1 MFNMNKTH
9 GVMGPLLALIFSVLT
24 QPLAWASEDVGPHAD
39 EESMELVSSRAITMS
54 DVMHAV
60 LARSPGR
67 SVAGVR
73 EAESQA
79 LRARAQSFISQAP
92 ALVLRQQTDQLYR
105 NRLLRESEVG
115 IELPLWSWGERSA
128 LGQLA
133 VASDA
138 QAQGED
144 AAHRWD
150 ISGLT
155 RELVWR
161 VKVTEAQ
168 LRLAQA
174 GVVTAEALQRDVE
187 KRVKAGDIAPL
198 EGLSAKNLV
207 LERQTNAH
215 LASVMFADAMFNYR
229 IQSGLQVLP
238 EQLEEA
244 LVAENDRDT
253 PALLAARVNYQRLQ
267 ADEAQLRAIGAGN
280 PKLLLSTRSQ
290 TDAYGL
296 TEESLGATLSL
307 PFGGSV
313 HRNARLAQAQVLTVQ
328 AERIL
333 QQTERTQ
340 TLMRHEAEHELHSKQ
355 TLVAQAGARLLLVR
369 EEYRL
374 AIRAFQLGEMTLS
387 ERVIIENRSR
397 QAEFDAVI
405 RELEHQLSIARFNQM
420 YGVLL

>member
-1 MFNMNKTH
+1 MSVMNKKRGVTH
-9 GVMGPLLALIFSVLT
+9 PLLALTFGVLAL
-24 QPLAWASEDVGPHAD
+24 PSAWAAEEVGTHAD
-39 EESMELVSSRAITMS
+39 EENMTLVSSRAITLP
-54 DVMHAV
+54 DVMQAI

-67 SVAGVR
+67 GIAAVR

-79 LRARAQSFISQAP
+79 LSARAHSFISQAP

-115 IELPLWSWGERSA
+115 VELPLWSWGERSA
-128 LGQLA
+128 LSQLA
-133 VASDA
+133 LASEA

-150 ISGLT
+150 VCGLT

-161 VKVTEAQ
+161 VKITEAQ

-174 GVVTAEALQRDVE
+174 GVISAETLQRDVE
-187 KRVKAGDIAPL
+187 KRIKAGDIAPL
-198 EGLSAKNLV
+198 ERLSAKNLV
-207 LERQTNAH
+207 LERETNAH
-215 LASVMFADAMFNYR
+215 LASVMFADAMFGYR
-229 IQSGLQVLP
+229 IHSGLQVLP
-238 EQLEEA
+238 EYVEETLA
-244 LVAENDRDT
+244 AENDDDT

-296 TEESLGATLSL
+296 SEESLGATLSL

-313 HRNARLAQAQVLTVQ
+313 HRNARLAQAQVFSAQ

-333 QQTERTQ
+333 QQAERSQ
-340 TLMRHEAEHELHSKQ
+340 ALMRHEAEHELHSKE
-355 TLVAQAGARLLLVR
+355 TLVAQATARLVLVR

-374 AIRAFQLGEMTLS
+374 AIRAFQLGEMNLA

-405 RELEHQLSIARFNQM
+405 RELEHQLAIARFNQM
-420 YGVLL
+420 YGVFL